1 MPRVNSRSIAAIIFW
16 VVFAAAIA
24 FAPHHPWLRYGFAL
38 GLVAVLLASV
48 VWFVISAIHSPQR
61 ALTDH
66 GYPRW
71 FLRFANDHQSKPA
84 RLDTE
89 KS

>member
-1 MPRVNSRSIAAIIFW
+1 MNHRTVTAITFWLIFG
-16 VVFAAAIA
+16 AAIA
-24 FAPHHPWLRYGFAL
+24 LAPHHPWLRYGFAL
-38 GLVAVLLASV
+38 AIIFVLLASAAWYLV
-48 VWFVISAIHSPQR
+48 SVFRNPQR

-71 FLRFANDHQSKPA
+71 FLRFAHDDQSKPMQ
-84 RLDTE
+84 LDSE